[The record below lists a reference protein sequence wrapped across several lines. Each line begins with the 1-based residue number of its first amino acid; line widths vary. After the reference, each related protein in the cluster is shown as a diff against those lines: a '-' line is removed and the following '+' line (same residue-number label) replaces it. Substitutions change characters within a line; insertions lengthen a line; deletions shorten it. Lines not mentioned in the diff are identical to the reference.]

1 MCGACGSPLMAQ
13 GVGYQGSGPPPPPAA
28 AGLGNVQV
36 GGAAAT
42 APNVGGHGAQ
52 GGAPPTAFQG
62 GGHAPVG
69 RGHSPRTRVAE
80 EAPKPVAGWLV
91 VLRSRHVQPYVDLAL
106 HEGRNEIGRDPGPLQ
121 LADPRASGRHA
132 MAVARDGEVML
143 TDLSQNG
150 TVVNNQM
157 VQSHALQ
164 AGDMVKIGGTT
175 LVYVPFP
182 QLRG

>member
-1 MCGACGSPLMAQ
+1 MAA
-13 GVGYQGSGPPPPPAA
+13 GVGYQDAGRPSPQAGG
-28 AGLGNVQV
+28 GLGNVQV

-42 APNVGGHGAQ
+42 VPRAPGAPGH
-52 GGAPPTAFQG
+52 GAPPTAFQG
-62 GGHAPVG
+62 GGQAMGG
-69 RGHSPRTRVAE
+69 RGQSPRTRVAD
-80 EAPKPVAGWLV
+80 EALKPVAGWLV

-121 LADPRASGRHA
+121 LNDPRASGRHA
-132 MAVARDGEVML
+132 MAVARDGEVVL

-150 TVVNNQM
+150 TAVNNQM
-157 VQSHALQ
+157 IQSHPLQ

-182 QLRG
+182 TLRG